1 MIDDDGDDDD
11 DGDNDGDD
19 ENDDD
24 DNNTYKHNG
33 ILASLYKREGS
44 FFKLDLLSDE
54 LFFETSVWPHFG
66 SNFFLFQIIG
76 NFFIENASSQ
86 LRNTSPA
93 RNVCLCAS
101 EGVLV
106 CMGVRMGVPA

>member
-33 ILASLYKREGS
+33 ILASLQKKRG
-44 FFKLDLLSDE
+44 KL
-54 LFFETSVWPHFG
+54 F
-66 SNFFLFQIIG
+66 
-76 NFFIENASSQ
+76 
-86 LRNTSPA
+86 
-93 RNVCLCAS
+93 
-101 EGVLV
+101 
-106 CMGVRMGVPA
+106 